1 MKNNSSN
8 NIFSDLRP
16 INLKSF
22 SLSQFKSIL
31 EYHCVYKND
40 SPYEVLIYD
49 CNKNIL
55 YKYFEFELYLVFKI
69 NKFNNLKPSYIFPL
83 LHFTLFLFV
92 VYFYLS

>member
-8 NIFSDLRP
+8 NNFSDLIP

-40 SPYEVLIYD
+40 SPYEVLVYD
-49 CNKNIL
+49 CNKNIID
-55 YKYFEFELYLVFKI
+55 KYFEFELYFDIHLVSG
-69 NKFNNLKPSYIFPL
+69 NPEYNLSVNIL
-83 LHFTLFLFV
+83 REDIIAVCTR
-92 VYFYLS
+92 